1 MLKLTLSAVFRARAR
16 FADAFITIEPA
27 GTGLPTDSRLVGY
40 PASTCC
46 SPFSDY
52 TFTVT
57 YNFTFQMVFLKEILP
72 LAFLVLLF
80 MFK

>member
-46 SPFSDY
+46 SLFSDY

-57 YNFTFQMVFLKEILP
+57 YSFKFQM
-72 LAFLVLLF
+72 LF
-80 MFK
+80 FFKGNITVGIFGIIIYV

>member
-46 SPFSDY
+46 SLFSDY

-57 YNFTFQMVFLKEILP
+57 YSFTFQMLFLKGNITVGI
-72 LAFLVLLF
+72 FGIIIYV
-80 MFK
+80 